1 MCSEEVDVKM
11 EPITEFEAESY
22 MATIK
27 EEPADDVSN
36 RFTYSSPLLE
46 TSIPM

>member
-1 MCSEEVDVKM
+1 MSSEFVDVSKVKD
-11 EPITEFEAESY
+11 EPLTEFEAETY

-36 RFTYSSPLLE
+36 
-46 TSIPM
+46 IV